1 MAPEKLLLPAG
12 CCVSLDSILAG
23 FRYSASLNNNKG
35 GCSVIA
41 SRLNW
46 TNEGRII
53 ILSGAIRFFFFFES
67 PKSAF
72 FFQDSRLHHVFFFFF
87 LLILWYKE
95 FPAAGRND
103 DDSRNSAGCFVFF
116 FLVVCFQFASGYQP
130 PVSHFVRS
138 ATYTPVI
145 SFSWRHSRSLTA
157 PLK

>member
-53 ILSGAIRFFFFFES
+53 ILSGAIRFFFFWVT
-67 PKSAF
+67 KIRLF
-72 FFQDSRLHHVFFFFF
+72 FPRLTITHVFFFFF

-145 SFSWRHSRSLTA
+145 FFSWRHSRSLTA